1 MTVLSMRGTILL
13 YVRRQ
18 RNLGLN
24 IKEIFGLSLG
34 AIRERKVRSALTILM
49 VLVGSSLLVAV
60 NAFGA
65 GFSDFFNKQFANLA
79 PNVLFVSSV
88 QQDQDDGGGG
98 IGSVAPPPSAKIT
111 LNAAVESR
119 IRSLPF
125 VSLVI
130 PSYQG
135 DISIQSGSESKSFSV
150 LSMDPSQLFVISPTL
165 ELMEGSTLPS
175 ANDPTAILVAEDI
188 AFPPGESTA
197 FINLGQSV
205 RLAYSFVDPDTG
217 EAKEESKSF
226 VVRGIIES
234 TGNPTVDNAVV
245 IGLQPGD
252 DLLQRAGKYDS
263 LFVAATS
270 TDYVDAVEEE
280 IRTLYGNDI
289 GITTVQNILK
299 TIEEFTGGINAFL
312 ASIAII
318 SLVVGAV
325 GIITTLYTSVV
336 ERIRE
341 IGTLKAIGAKNT
353 TILGLFLFEAL
364 LIGIIGASLGLVAG
378 IGMGY
383 LLASASPGG
392 GGGGGDAESDSATTG
407 GGGAASSNSAANGDE
422 VTGEQQ
428 TEESESLT
436 PVYLGADMIRVWF
449 ISVGLSIMAGIYPAW
464 KASRYLPVDALRA
477 L

>member
-1 MTVLSMRGTILL
+1 M
-13 YVRRQ
+13 
-18 RNLGLN
+18 NL
-24 IKEIFGLSLG
+24 KEIIGLSLG
-34 AIRERKVRSALTILM
+34 AIRERKLRSALTILM

-79 PNVLFVSSV
+79 PNILFVSSV
-88 QQDQDDGGGG
+88 QQDQDGGGGGG
-98 IGSVAPPPSAKIT
+98 IGSVSPPPSAKIT
-111 LNAAVESR
+111 LNAAVDSR

-125 VSLVI
+125 VDQVI

-135 DISIQSGSESKSFSV
+135 DISIQSGSESKAFAV
-150 LSMDPSQLFVISPTL
+150 LSMDPSRLFVISPTL
-165 ELMEGSTLPS
+165 ELLEGSTLPS
-175 ANDPTAILVAEDI
+175 PNDPTAILVAEDI
-188 AFPPGESTA
+188 AFPPGESTP

-205 RLAYSFVDPDTG
+205 RLTYSFVDANTG
-217 EAKEESKSF
+217 EAREESKSF
-226 VVRGIIES
+226 VVRGIIKS

-252 DLLQRAGKYDS
+252 SLLQRAGKYDS

-270 TDYVDAVEEE
+270 SDYVDVVEEE

-299 TIEEFTGGINAFL
+299 TIKEFTGGINSFL
-312 ASIAII
+312 SSIAII

-341 IGTLKAIGAKNT
+341 IGTLKAIGAKNA

-364 LIGIIGASLGLVAG
+364 LIGIIGASFGLVAG

-392 GGGGGDAESDSATTG
+392 GGGSDAEDENAGTGSGVGASDSQPG
-407 GGGAASSNSAANGDE
+407 SSDQGS
-422 VTGEQQ
+422 QQ
-428 TEESESLT
+428 TQESDTLT
-436 PVYLGADMIRVWF
+436 PVYLGGDMIRVWF
-449 ISVGLSIMAGIYPAW
+449 ISVGLSVMAGFYPAW
-464 KASRYLPVDALRA
+464 KASRYFPVDALRS

>member
-1 MTVLSMRGTILL
+1 
-13 YVRRQ
+13 
-18 RNLGLN
+18 
-24 IKEIFGLSLG
+24 
-34 AIRERKVRSALTILM
+34 M

-79 PNVLFVSSV
+79 PNILFVSSV
-88 QQDQDDGGGG
+88 QQDQNDGGGG

-125 VSLVI
+125 VSQVI

-165 ELMEGSTLPS
+165 ELMEGSTLPAAS
-175 ANDPTAILVAEDI
+175 DPTAILVAEDI
-188 AFPPGESTA
+188 AFPPGESTP

-205 RLAYSFVDPDTG
+205 RLSYSFVDPDTG

-252 DLLQRAGKYDS
+252 DLLQRAGKFDS
-263 LFVAATS
+263 LFVVAST
-270 TDYVDAVEEE
+270 TDYVDAVEDE

-392 GGGGGDAESDSATTG
+392 GGGG
-407 GGGAASSNSAANGDE
+407 
-422 VTGEQQ
+422 
-428 TEESESLT
+428 ESESGSGTSTADTNDAANSNSGPSGTGDGSTTEKQTQESEQLT
-436 PVYLGADMIRVWF
+436 PVYLGEDMIRVWF
-449 ISVGLSIMAGIYPAW
+449 ISVGLSIMAGLYPAW

>member
-1 MTVLSMRGTILL
+1 M
-13 YVRRQ
+13 
-18 RNLGLN
+18 N

-79 PNVLFVSSV
+79 PNILFVSSV
-88 QQDQDDGGGG
+88 QQDQNDGGGG

-125 VSLVI
+125 VSQVI

-165 ELMEGSTLPS
+165 ELAEGSTLPAAS
-175 ANDPTAILVAEDI
+175 DPTAILVAQDI
-188 AFPPGESTA
+188 AFPPGESTP

-205 RLAYSFVDPDTG
+205 TLSYSFVDPDTG
-217 EAKEESKSF
+217 EAKEESRSF
-226 VVRGIIES
+226 VVRGLIES

-252 DLLQRAGKYDS
+252 DLLQRAGKFDS
-263 LFVAATS
+263 LFVVASS
-270 TDYVDAVEEE
+270 TAYVDAVEDE

-364 LIGIIGASLGLVAG
+364 LIGIIGASFGLVAG

-392 GGGGGDAESDSATTG
+392 GGGGEDGESESGSGTSTAGTND
-407 GGGAASSNSAANGDE
+407 AANSNGGPSGTGDGS
-422 VTGEQQ
+422 TTEQQ
-428 TEESESLT
+428 TQESEQLT
-436 PVYLGADMIRVWF
+436 PVYLGEDMIRVWF
-449 ISVGLSIMAGIYPAW
+449 ISVGLSIVAGLYPAW

>member
-1 MTVLSMRGTILL
+1 MNV
-13 YVRRQ
+13 
-18 RNLGLN
+18 
-24 IKEIFGLSLG
+24 KEIFGLSLG
-34 AIRERKVRSALTILM
+34 AIKERKVRSALTILM

-79 PNVLFVSSV
+79 PNILFVSSV
-88 QQDQDDGGGG
+88 QQDQDEGGGG

-125 VSLVI
+125 VSQVI

-188 AFPPGESTA
+188 AFPPGESTP

-205 RLAYSFVDPDTG
+205 RLSYSFVDPDTG

-263 LFVAATS
+263 LFVAASS
-270 TDYVDAVEEE
+270 TDYVDVVEDE

-299 TIEEFTGGINAFL
+299 TIEKFTGGINAFL

-364 LIGIIGASLGLVAG
+364 LIGIMGASSGLVAG

-383 LLASASPGG
+383 LLVSASPGG
-392 GGGGGDAESDSATTG
+392 GGEENAGDANTTGSGSNAASTDSSATSDSEQTG
-407 GGGAASSNSAANGDE
+407 GQ
-422 VTGEQQ
+422 EQ
-428 TEESESLT
+428 ESEPLT
-436 PVYLGADMIRVWF
+436 PVYLGEDMLRVWF
-449 ISVGLSIMAGIYPAW
+449 VSVGLSVMAGLYPAW

>member
-1 MTVLSMRGTILL
+1 
-13 YVRRQ
+13 
-18 RNLGLN
+18 
-24 IKEIFGLSLG
+24 
-34 AIRERKVRSALTILM
+34 
-49 VLVGSSLLVAV
+49 
-60 NAFGA
+60 
-65 GFSDFFNKQFANLA
+65 
-79 PNVLFVSSV
+79 
-88 QQDQDDGGGG
+88 
-98 IGSVAPPPSAKIT
+98 
-111 LNAAVESR
+111 
-119 IRSLPF
+119 
-125 VSLVI
+125 VI

-188 AFPPGESTA
+188 AFPPGESTP

-205 RLAYSFVDPDTG
+205 RLTYSFVDPDTG
-217 EAKEESKSF
+217 EAREESKSF

-252 DLLQRAGKYDS
+252 DLLQRAGKFDS
-263 LFVAATS
+263 LFVAASS

-364 LIGIIGASLGLVAG
+364 LIGIIGASSGLVAG

-383 LLASASPGG
+383 LLVSASPGG
-392 GGGGGDAESDSATTG
+392 DGGGDGDAESDTGTSAGGNGGNTG
-407 GGGAASSNSAANGDE
+407 SNDARSGTGDE
-422 VTGEQQ
+422 PTAERQ
-428 TEESESLT
+428 TQESEQLT
-436 PVYLGADMIRVWF
+436 PVYLGEDMIRVWI
-449 ISVGLSIMAGIYPAW
+449 ISVSLSIMAGLYPAW
-464 KASRYLPVDALRA
+464 KASRYLPVDALRS

>member
-1 MTVLSMRGTILL
+1 M
-13 YVRRQ
+13 
-18 RNLGLN
+18 
-24 IKEIFGLSLG
+24 
-34 AIRERKVRSALTILM
+34 
-49 VLVGSSLLVAV
+49 
-60 NAFGA
+60 
-65 GFSDFFNKQFANLA
+65 
-79 PNVLFVSSV
+79 
-88 QQDQDDGGGG
+88 
-98 IGSVAPPPSAKIT
+98 
-111 LNAAVESR
+111 
-119 IRSLPF
+119 
-125 VSLVI
+125 
-130 PSYQG
+130 
-135 DISIQSGSESKSFSV
+135 
-150 LSMDPSQLFVISPTL
+150 
-165 ELMEGSTLPS
+165 
-175 ANDPTAILVAEDI
+175 
-188 AFPPGESTA
+188 
-197 FINLGQSV
+197 GQSV
-205 RLAYSFVDPDTG
+205 RLSYSFVDPDTG
-217 EAKEESKSF
+217 DAEEESKSF
-226 VVRGIIES
+226 VVKGIIES

-263 LFVAATS
+263 LFVAASS
-270 TDYVDAVEEE
+270 TDYVDVVEEE

-299 TIEEFTGGINAFL
+299 TIEEFTSGINAFL

-392 GGGGGDAESDSATTG
+392 GGGGEDAESDSGTSTG
-407 GGGAASSNSAANGDE
+407 SRVAGSDNAGVSSNDQQQ
-422 VTGEQQ
+422 QQ
-428 TEESESLT
+428 TQESEPLT
-436 PVYLGADMIRVWF
+436 PVYLGEDMVRVWI
-449 ISVGLSIMAGIYPAW
+449 ISVGLSVMAGLYPAW
-464 KASRYLPVDALRA
+464 KASRYLPVDALRS

>member
-1 MTVLSMRGTILL
+1 MNSRL
-13 YVRRQ
+13 
-18 RNLGLN
+18 NL
-24 IKEIFGLSLG
+24 KEIFGLSLG
-34 AIRERKVRSALTILM
+34 AISERKTRSALTILM

-79 PNVLFVSSV
+79 PNILFVSSV

-125 VSLVI
+125 IGQVI

-135 DISIQSGSESKSFSV
+135 DISIQSGSVSKAFSV

-188 AFPPGESTA
+188 AFPPGDSTP
-197 FINLGQSV
+197 FINMGQSV
-205 RLAYSFVDPDTG
+205 RLSYSFVDPDTG
-217 EAKEESKSF
+217 DAEEESKSF

-263 LFVAATS
+263 LFVAASS
-270 TDYVDAVEEE
+270 TDYVDVVEEQ

-299 TIEEFTGGINAFL
+299 TIEEFTSGINAFL

-392 GGGGGDAESDSATTG
+392 GGGGEDAESDSGTSTG
-407 GGGAASSNSAANGDE
+407 SGVAGSDNAGVSSNDQQ
-422 VTGEQQ
+422 QQ
-428 TEESESLT
+428 TQESEPLT
-436 PVYLGADMIRVWF
+436 PVYLGEDMIRVWF
-449 ISVGLSIMAGIYPAW
+449 ISVGLSIMAGLYPAW

>member
-1 MTVLSMRGTILL
+1 MKLDLGEIIILSFDA
-13 YVRRQ
+13 
-18 RNLGLN
+18 
-24 IKEIFGLSLG
+24 IKE
-34 AIRERKVRSALTILM
+34 RKTRSALTILM

-60 NAFGA
+60 NGFGA
-65 GFSDFFNKQFANLA
+65 GFTEFFNKQFSNLA
-79 PNVLFVSSV
+79 PNILFVSSV
-88 QQDQDDGGGG
+88 QQDQGSAHGGSASGGGG
-98 IGSVAPPPSAKIT
+98 IGSIAPPPSAKIT

-125 VSLVI
+125 VSQVI

-135 DISIQSGSESKSFSV
+135 DISVQSGSESKSFSV
-150 LSMDPSQLFVISPTL
+150 LSMDPSQLIVISPTL

-188 AFPPGESTA
+188 AFPPGESTP

-205 RLAYSFVDPDTG
+205 RLSYSFVDPDTG
-217 EAKEESKSF
+217 EAEEESKSF

-234 TGNPTVDNAVV
+234 TGNPTVDNAIV

-263 LFVAATS
+263 LFVAASS
-270 TDYVDAVEEE
+270 TDYIDAVEEE

-312 ASIAII
+312 ISIAII
-318 SLVVGAV
+318 SLIVGAI

-336 ERIRE
+336 ERIKE
-341 IGTLKAIGAKNT
+341 IGTLKAIGANNGQ
-353 TILGLFLFEAL
+353 ILTLFIVEAIL
-364 LIGIIGASLGLVAG
+364 VGIFGASSGLVVG

-383 LLASASPGG
+383 ILVYAGSGGQSLA
-392 GGGGGDAESDSATTG
+392 
-407 GGGAASSNSAANGDE
+407 
-422 VTGEQQ
+422 
-428 TEESESLT
+428 
-436 PVYLGADMIRVWF
+436 PVYLVEDMITVWI
-449 ISVGLSIMAGIYPAW
+449 ISIILSIVAGLYPAW
-464 KASRYLPVDALRA
+464 KASRYPPIEALKSQ
-477 L
+477 

>member
-1 MTVLSMRGTILL
+1 M
-13 YVRRQ
+13 
-18 RNLGLN
+18 N

-79 PNVLFVSSV
+79 PNILFVSSV
-88 QQDQDDGGGG
+88 QQDQNDGGGG

-125 VSLVI
+125 VSQVI

-165 ELMEGSTLPS
+165 ELAEGSTLPAAS
-175 ANDPTAILVAEDI
+175 DPTAILVAQDI
-188 AFPPGESTA
+188 AFPPGESTP

-205 RLAYSFVDPDTG
+205 RLSYSFVDPDTG
-217 EAKEESKSF
+217 EAKEESRSF
-226 VVRGIIES
+226 VVRGLIES

-252 DLLQRAGKYDS
+252 DLLQRAGKFDS
-263 LFVAATS
+263 LFVVASS
-270 TDYVDAVEEE
+270 TAYVDAVEDE

-364 LIGIIGASLGLVAG
+364 LIGIIGASFGLVAG

-392 GGGGGDAESDSATTG
+392 GGGGEDGESESGSGTSTAGTND
-407 GGGAASSNSAANGDE
+407 AANSNGGPSGTGDGS
-422 VTGEQQ
+422 TTEQQ
-428 TEESESLT
+428 TQESEQLT
-436 PVYLGADMIRVWF
+436 PVYLGEDMIRVWF
-449 ISVGLSIMAGIYPAW
+449 ISVGLSIMAGLYPAW

>member
-1 MTVLSMRGTILL
+1 VTEEI
-13 YVRRQ
+13 Q
-18 RNLGLN
+18 RLN

-79 PNVLFVSSV
+79 PNILFVSSV
-88 QQDQDDGGGG
+88 QQDQNDGGGG

-125 VSLVI
+125 VSQVI

-165 ELMEGSTLPS
+165 ELAEGSTLPAAS
-175 ANDPTAILVAEDI
+175 DPTAILVAQDI
-188 AFPPGESTA
+188 AFPPGESTP

-205 RLAYSFVDPDTG
+205 RLSYSFVDPDTG
-217 EAKEESKSF
+217 EAKEESRSF
-226 VVRGIIES
+226 VVRGLIES

-252 DLLQRAGKYDS
+252 DLLQRAGKFDS
-263 LFVAATS
+263 LFVVASS
-270 TDYVDAVEEE
+270 TAYVDAVEDE

-364 LIGIIGASLGLVAG
+364 LIGIIGASFGLVAG

-392 GGGGGDAESDSATTG
+392 GGGGEDGESESGSGTSTAGTND
-407 GGGAASSNSAANGDE
+407 AANSNGGPSGTGDGS
-422 VTGEQQ
+422 TTEQQ
-428 TEESESLT
+428 TQESEQLT
-436 PVYLGADMIRVWF
+436 PVYLGEDMIRVWF
-449 ISVGLSIMAGIYPAW
+449 ISVGLSIMAGLYPAW

>member
-1 MTVLSMRGTILL
+1 
-13 YVRRQ
+13 
-18 RNLGLN
+18 
-24 IKEIFGLSLG
+24 
-34 AIRERKVRSALTILM
+34 
-49 VLVGSSLLVAV
+49 
-60 NAFGA
+60 
-65 GFSDFFNKQFANLA
+65 
-79 PNVLFVSSV
+79 
-88 QQDQDDGGGG
+88 
-98 IGSVAPPPSAKIT
+98 
-111 LNAAVESR
+111 
-119 IRSLPF
+119 
-125 VSLVI
+125 
-130 PSYQG
+130 
-135 DISIQSGSESKSFSV
+135 
-150 LSMDPSQLFVISPTL
+150 
-165 ELMEGSTLPS
+165 
-175 ANDPTAILVAEDI
+175 
-188 AFPPGESTA
+188 
-197 FINLGQSV
+197 LGQSV
-205 RLAYSFVDPDTG
+205 RLSYSFVDPDTG

-252 DLLQRAGKYDS
+252 DLLQRAGRYDS
-263 LFVAATS
+263 LFVAASS
-270 TDYVDAVEEE
+270 TDYVDVVEEE

-364 LIGIIGASLGLVAG
+364 LIGIMGASSGLVAG

-392 GGGGGDAESDSATTG
+392 GGGGEENAAGENITGTG
-407 GGGAASSNSAANGDE
+407 GADVSSSDTSGIS
-422 VTGEQQ
+422 
-428 TEESESLT
+428 ESEQTNGQTQESEPLT
-436 PVYLGADMIRVWF
+436 PVYLGEDMLRVWF
-449 ISVGLSIMAGIYPAW
+449 ISVGLSVMAGLYPAW

>member
-1 MTVLSMRGTILL
+1 MNV
-13 YVRRQ
+13 
-18 RNLGLN
+18 
-24 IKEIFGLSLG
+24 KEIFGLSLG
-34 AIRERKVRSALTILM
+34 AIKERKVRSALTILM

-79 PNVLFVSSV
+79 PNILFVSSV
-88 QQDQDDGGGG
+88 QQDQDDDGAG

-119 IRSLPF
+119 IRSLPY
-125 VSLVI
+125 VSQVI

-188 AFPPGESTA
+188 AFPPGESIP

-205 RLAYSFVDPDTG
+205 RLSYSFVDPDTG

-252 DLLQRAGKYDS
+252 DLLQRAGKYES
-263 LFVAATS
+263 LFVAASS
-270 TDYVDAVEEE
+270 TEFVDVVEEE

-312 ASIAII
+312 TSIAII

-364 LIGIIGASLGLVAG
+364 LIGVMGASSGLVTG

-383 LLASASPGG
+383 LLVSASPGG
-392 GGGGGDAESDSATTG
+392 GGGGEEDAEGDNTTG
-407 GGGAASSNSAANGDE
+407 TGSDAASSDNSVTSDSEQTGDQ
-422 VTGEQQ
+422 GQ
-428 TEESESLT
+428 ESEPLT
-436 PVYLGADMIRVWF
+436 PVYLGEDMMRVWF
-449 ISVGLSIMAGIYPAW
+449 ISVGLSVMAGLYPAW